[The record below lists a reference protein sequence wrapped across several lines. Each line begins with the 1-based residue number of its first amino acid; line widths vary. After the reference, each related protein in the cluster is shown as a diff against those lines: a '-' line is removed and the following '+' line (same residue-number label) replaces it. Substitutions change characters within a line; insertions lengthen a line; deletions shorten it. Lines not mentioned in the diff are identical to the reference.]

1 MMVDLLVDMRFG
13 SHLYG
18 TATPSSDMDYKAVY
32 VPEGRDILLG
42 RARDSVVL
50 TPPKPGGEKNG
61 PGDVDHDAY
70 SLQRYLELVAEG
82 QPVAFD
88 MLFAPEAAMM
98 RPPSPVWREMQ
109 ANSHRLVSR
118 QAGSFL
124 RYGRQQATKFSLRGA
139 RVVTAQPGLAVLEA
153 AEATYGALAKL
164 GEARAELTAYVA
176 DAQNAV
182 LLDLASANGQPLTH
196 LEICGKRVPF
206 TASIRTARE
215 IVQRLVA
222 DYGQRALQ
230 AARNEGVDWK
240 GMSHAVR
247 IGREALELL
256 ETGRIVFPLA
266 YAPEIL
272 AIKQGQRS
280 YDAVAAAIEALLA
293 EVEAAAA
300 RSFLPDEPDK
310 AFIEELVV
318 RSHRAKVL
326 GAV

>member
-1 MMVDLLVDMRFG
+1 MTDLLVDMCFG

-18 TATPSSDMDYKAVY
+18 TATPLSDLDYKAVY
-32 VPEGRDILLG
+32 LPEGRDILLG
-42 RARDSVVL
+42 RVRDSVML
-50 TPPKPGGEKNG
+50 LPPKPHGEKNG
-61 PGDVDHDAY
+61 PGDVDHEAY

-88 MLFAPEAAMM
+88 MLFAPEAAMK
-98 RPPSPVWREMQ
+98 RPPAPLWREIQ

-118 QAGSFL
+118 QAKSFL

-139 RVVTAQPGLAVLEA
+139 RVVAAQRGLAVLEA
-153 AEATYGALAKL
+153 AEAKYGALAKL
-164 GEARAELTAYVA
+164 GEARGELAAYVGDVQ
-176 DAQNAV
+176 DAT
-182 LLDLASANGQPLTH
+182 LLELASANGLPLTH

-222 DYGQRALQ
+222 DYGHRALQ
-230 AARNEGVDWK
+230 AARNDGVDWK

-247 IGREALELL
+247 IGREALELFD
-256 ETGRIVFPLA
+256 TGRIVFPLA

-272 AIKQGQRS
+272 AIKQGERP
-280 YDAVAAAIEALLA
+280 YDAVATAIETLLA
-293 EVEAAAA
+293 DVEAAAA
-300 RSFLPDEPDK
+300 RSSLPDEPDA
-310 AFIEELVV
+310 AFIEDLVV

-326 GAV
+326 EGV

>member
-1 MMVDLLVDMRFG
+1 MTDLIVDMRFG

-18 TATPSSDMDYKAVY
+18 TATASSDLDYKAVY
-32 VPEGRDILLG
+32 LPQGRDILLG
-42 RARDSVVL
+42 RIRGSVML
-50 TPPKPGGEKNG
+50 LPPKPNGEKNG
-61 PGDVDHDAY
+61 PGDVDHEAY

-98 RPPSPVWREMQ
+98 RAPSPLWREIQ

-118 QAGSFL
+118 QAKSFL

-139 RVVTAQPGLAVLEA
+139 RVITAQRGLAVLEA
-153 AEATYGALAKL
+153 AEATYGALARL
-164 GEARAELTAYVA
+164 GEARADLTDYVA
-176 DAQNAV
+176 NVQDAA

-196 LEICGKRVPF
+196 LEVCGKRVPF
-206 TASIRTARE
+206 SASIRTARE

-222 DYGQRALQ
+222 DYGQRALL
-230 AARNEGVDWK
+230 AARNDGVDWK

-247 IGREALELL
+247 IGREALELFD
-256 ETGRIVFPLA
+256 TGRIVFPLA

-272 AIKQGQRS
+272 AIKRGERS

-300 RSFLPDEPDK
+300 RSTLPDEPDK
-310 AFIEELVV
+310 MFIEDLVV

-326 GAV
+326 EAV